1 MKLNRVRP
9 SRRQSTPTPGPSP
22 ENAANGRTDSPSA
35 NRPPPGDA
43 AKPVRA
49 RMEVEPEVAQQRPP
63 WVWRAEAEAAL
74 RETEALAREIEALA
88 REIEAAAER
97 AIALVREGN
106 IEAADDAI
114 NEASFGYGNAY
125 KRAFRLMR
133 RARSYRIYN
142 DADKAEREANAGA
155 AEDAYERAEIAL
167 REASSL
173 VLEAESAERE
183 RVRLINSDAA

>member
-74 RETEALAREIEALA
+74 RETEALA